1 MSKNVGDLKKGSKQV
16 ARGCTMLQRKAD
28 LLKKSKRNTKK
39 CFTLSGQCR
48 QQSFA
53 LALSEYRNGT
63 QKSIEEEA
71 KKAYNSGEKE

>member
-1 MSKNVGDLKKGSKQV
+1 MYHAS
-16 ARGCTMLQRKAD
+16 
-28 LLKKSKRNTKK
+28 KKSRSAEKNRRNTKK